1 MPKKPGHPDGW
12 ARRAIGDV
20 AAVSFSSVDKKSVA
34 GEVPVRLCNYMDV
47 WKNHYIDADL
57 PFMEST
63 ATPREIK
70 QFTLVKHDVLLTKD
84 SETKED
90 IADPAV
96 VRTDRDDLVLGYHL
110 ALLRPDPKKA
120 YGPFI
125 AAQLALP
132 QFRAQFV
139 RVANGATRYGLGID
153 EVRNGTLLL
162 PGVEEQE
169 TIAEYLGAVDAA
181 IDATRGVIEQTRRL
195 KTAVLQDLL
204 TRGLPGRH
212 SEFREVKGL
221 GQVPRAWKIIE
232 LGEMGREGEP
242 VTKTGPFGAQLGTK
256 DFCDAGTPVL
266 NIGNVQPGYLGL
278 DALDFVNAKKA
289 AQLAAYRLRA
299 GDLVFSRSATIGR
312 TAVVPAEAEGWLMS
326 YHLIRVRLDSH
337 RFIPTF
343 VMSSILNSPALMRQI
358 QAVTQGG
365 TRSGVNTGILER
377 LRFPMPSRD
386 EQVAVLN
393 ASESLRAREV
403 AEHDRLR
410 QLGRMKTALSQALL
424 TGRVRVPTAKGVPV
438 AS

>member
-34 GEVPVRLCNYMDV
+34 GEVAVRLCNYMDV

-57 PFMEST
+57 PFMEAT

-70 QFTLVKHDVLLTKD
+70 QFTLAKHDVLLTKD

-110 ALLRPDPKKA
+110 ALVRPDPKKA
-120 YGPFI
+120 HGPFI

-162 PGVEEQE
+162 PGVEEQK

-181 IDATRGVIEQTRRL
+181 IDATRGVIEQTHRL

-221 GQVPRAWKIIE
+221 GQVPRAWKPTRLKRLTTRITDGVHASVKTVDDGVPFLYVSCVRDGRVLWDDAARITQKTYAE
-232 LGEMGREGEP
+232 ISRGREP
-242 VTKTGPFGAQLGTK
+242 L
-256 DFCDAGTPVL
+256 AGGVL
-266 NIGNVQPGYLGL
+266 Y
-278 DALDFVNAKKA
+278 
-289 AQLAAYRLRA
+289 
-299 GDLVFSRSATIGR
+299 
-312 TAVVPAEAEGWLMS
+312 TAVGS
-326 YHLIRVRLDSH
+326 YGH
-337 RFIPTF
+337 
-343 VMSSILNSPALMRQI
+343 A
-358 QAVTQGG
+358 
-365 TRSGVNTGILER
+365 
-377 LRFPMPSRD
+377 
-386 EQVAVLN
+386 AVLDDD
-393 ASESLRAREV
+393 RAFSFQRHI
-403 AEHDRLR
+403 A
-410 QLGRMKTALSQALL
+410 
-424 TGRVRVPTAKGVPV
+424 
-438 AS
+438 

>member
-1 MPKKPGHPDGW
+1 MPKQLGHPDGW

-20 AAVSFSSVDKKSVA
+20 ATVSFSSVDKKSVA

-57 PFMEST
+57 PFMEAT

-110 ALLRPDPKKA
+110 ALVRPDSKKA
-120 YGPFI
+120 HGPFI
-125 AAQLALP
+125 AAQLALS

-162 PGVEEQE
+162 PGVDEQKS
-169 TIAEYLGAVDAA
+169 IAEYLGAVDAT

-212 SEFREVKGL
+212 SEFREVYRL
-221 GQVPRAWKIIE
+221 GGIPKAWKVAPLRELAEIQQGIALGPHREAKHAPTPYLRVANAQMGHIDLAEIKCIETTESEREKYALRQDDVLMVEGHANIAE
-232 LGEMGREGEP
+232 LGRASL
-242 VTKTGPFGAQLGTK
+242 VTGGAIGMVFQNHLFRLRTHS
-256 DFCDAGTPVL
+256 DLLDPRFLTYWTNSDAG
-266 NIGNVQPGYLGL
+266 
-278 DALDFVNAKKA
+278 
-289 AQLAAYRLRA
+289 
-299 GDLVFSRSATIGR
+299 
-312 TAVVPAEAEGWLMS
+312 
-326 YHLIRVRLDSH
+326 
-337 RFIPTF
+337 
-343 VMSSILNSPALMRQI
+343 RQYFRI
-358 QAVTQGG
+358 FGG
-365 TRSGVNTGILER
+365 TTSGLNTVGSGQIGA
-377 LRFPMPSRD
+377 LRFPTPEIR
-386 EQVAVLN
+386 EQRAIADLVESIDARSVRLESDLNQLVAL
-393 ASESLRAREV
+393 
-403 AEHDRLR
+403 
-410 QLGRMKTALSQALL
+410 KTALSQALL
-424 TGRVRVPTAKGVPV
+424 TGRVRVPANTVEAV
-438 AS
+438 

>member
-12 ARRAIGDV
+12 TRRAIGDV
-20 AAVSFSSVDKKSVA
+20 ASVSFSSVDKKAVA
-34 GEVPVRLCNYMDV
+34 EELPVRLCNYMDV
-47 WKNHYIDADL
+47 WENHYIDANL
-57 PFMEST
+57 PFMEAT

-110 ALLRPDPKKA
+110 ALVRPDPKKA
-120 YGPFI
+120 HGPFI

-162 PGVEEQE
+162 PGVDEQK
-169 TIAEYLGAVDAA
+169 TIAEYLGDVDAA

-212 SEFREVKGL
+212 SEFVDHRQIGTFPAAWNVMRLDKLARVERGKFTHRPRNDPAFYGGDIPFVQTGDVVKAGDYLKTHSQTLNQTGL
-221 GQVPRAWKIIE
+221 SVSKLFKKGTILFVIA
-232 LGEMGREGEP
+232 GTVGEP
-242 VTKTGPFGAQLGTK
+242 TIASYDVAFPDSVVGI
-256 DFCDAGTPVL
+256 TPHDGIDSFFL
-266 NIGNVQPGYLGL
+266 LRL
-278 DALDFVNAKKA
+278 L
-289 AQLAAYRLRA
+289 QLAQPR
-299 GDLVFSRSATIGR
+299 IIR
-312 TAVVPAEAEGWLMS
+312 TATESAQANINLDLLKPLPFAVPEL
-326 YHLIRVRLDSH
+326 
-337 RFIPTF
+337 
-343 VMSSILNSPALMRQI
+343 
-358 QAVTQGG
+358 
-365 TRSGVNTGILER
+365 
-377 LRFPMPSRD
+377 D
-386 EQVAVLN
+386 EQRLI
-393 ASESLRAREV
+393 ASSLRAIEARF
-403 AEHDRLR
+403 EHETDFLD
-410 QLGRMKTALSQALL
+410 QLIQLKTALGQALL
-424 TGRVRVPTAKGVPV
+424 TGRVRVPMAKGVPV